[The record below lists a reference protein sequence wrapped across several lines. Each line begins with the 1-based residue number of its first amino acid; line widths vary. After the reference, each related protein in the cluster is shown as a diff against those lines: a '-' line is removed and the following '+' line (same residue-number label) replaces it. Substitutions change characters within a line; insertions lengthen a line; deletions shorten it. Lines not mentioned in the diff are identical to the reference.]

1 MGDGHARPG
10 VGRVAGNLRAMS
22 AAGPAPVAAPAAP
35 APHPR
40 PRTVRPVPLDEVAAV
55 VDDRRLGAE
64 SGQIR
69 PHAHRTDDHAGRGGP
84 EVTGVTLRAS
94 DVRPGDL
101 FAALPGTQA
110 HGADFAA
117 EAAARGA
124 VAILTDPDG
133 ADRIS
138 LAAATARPA
147 TAAPATA
154 PPATARPATAA
165 SATAP
170 PATARPA
177 TAAPATA
184 RPATIAADG
193 AAAGRVREPDGDGA
207 GPPLLVHP
215 HPRAVLGA
223 VAALVYGDPTA
234 HVGVIGV
241 TGTSGKTTVAHLV
254 EAGLAAAGRTTGML
268 GTVGIRIDGQPLP
281 SAFTTPEAPD
291 LQALFAV
298 MREAGVTDAVMEVS
312 SHALALGRVA
322 GTRFAVGAFTNLSQD
337 HLDFHHD
344 MEEYFAAKATLFDG
358 RAEHAVVCVDDI
370 WGARLAARTPAAV
383 TVATTG
389 APADWRAADVG
400 TDPDGGQH
408 FTALTPDGPV
418 PVRLRL
424 PGAFNVAN
432 ALVALACLAAVGVP
446 AAAAAERFAE
456 VTVPGRMQRID
467 VGQPFL
473 AVVDYAHKPAAVAA
487 LLDTLRAQ
495 VPGRLI
501 TVLGCGG
508 DRDRGKRP
516 LMGAAAARR
525 SDLLVVTDDNPR
537 SERPA
542 DIRAAILAG
551 ALAEPGHGEVH
562 EIGDRRAAIVAA
574 VDAARS
580 GDAVIVAGKG
590 HETGQEVAGVRHPF
604 DDAVELAS
612 AIRGVITG
620 VLGAARR

>member
-1 MGDGHARPG
+1 
-10 VGRVAGNLRAMS
+10 MS
-22 AAGPAPVAAPAAP
+22 AAGPAPGAAPAAP
-35 APHPR
+35 APPPR
-40 PRTVRPVPLDEVAAV
+40 PRTVRPVPLAEVAAV
-55 VDDRRLGAE
+55 IAAPPPGAATLDADDRRFGAQ

-69 PHAHRTDDHAGRGGP
+69 PHPHPTGDQAGGDGTDVAAADHPGTLI
-84 EVTGVTLRAS
+84 TGVTLRAS
-94 DVRPGDL
+94 DVRAGDL
-101 FAALPGTQA
+101 FAALPGART

-117 EAAARGA
+117 EALARGAAALLTDPEGARRIRAAGCAEGAAPAARAGEAEGAARGRG
-124 VAILTDPDG
+124 VG
-133 ADRIS
+133 
-138 LAAATARPA
+138 
-147 TAAPATA
+147 APALA
-154 PPATARPATAA
+154 EGVAHPDDAHGP
-165 SATAP
+165 
-170 PATARPA
+170 
-177 TAAPATA
+177 
-184 RPATIAADG
+184 G
-193 AAAGRVREPDGDGA
+193 AAGVPV
-207 GPPLLVHP
+207 LVHP
-215 HPRAVLGA
+215 DPRGVLGA
-223 VAALVYGDPTA
+223 VAAHVYGDPTA
-234 HVGVIGV
+234 HLDVIGV

-254 EAGLAAAGRTTGML
+254 EAALAAAGRTAGML
-268 GTVGIRIDGQPLP
+268 GTVGIRIDGRPLP

-291 LQALFAV
+291 LQALFAT
-298 MREAGVTDAVMEVS
+298 MREAGVTDVAMEVS

-344 MEEYFAAKATLFDG
+344 MDEYFAAKATLFDG
-358 RAEHAVVCVDDI
+358 RAEHAVICVDDI
-370 WGARLAARTPAAV
+370 WGARLAARTPHAV

-389 APADWRAADVG
+389 APADWRAADLG
-400 TDPDGGQH
+400 ADPDGGQH

-446 AAAAAERFAE
+446 AKLAAQRFAE

-508 DRDRGKRP
+508 DRDRGKRA

-542 DIRAAILAG
+542 DIRAAMLAG
-551 ALAEPGHGEVH
+551 ALGEPDHGELH

-574 VDAARS
+574 VDAARP

>member
-1 MGDGHARPG
+1 
-10 VGRVAGNLRAMS
+10 MS
-22 AAGPAPVAAPAAP
+22 AAGPVPVAAPAAP
-35 APHPR
+35 APAVPPPAAR
-40 PRTVRPVPLDEVAAV
+40 PRVVEPVPFDEVAAV
-55 VDDRRLGAE
+55 VATSGTAASDGSDAADDRPL
-64 SGQIR
+64 I
-69 PHAHRTDDHAGRGGP
+69 
-84 EVTGVTLRAS
+84 TGVTLRAA
-94 DVRPGDL
+94 DVQPGDL
-101 FAALPGTQA
+101 FAALPGSRA

-117 EAAARGA
+117 EALARGA

-133 ADRIS
+133 TRR
-138 LAAATARPA
+138 LPPTARL
-147 TAAPATA
+147 
-154 PPATARPATAA
+154 
-165 SATAP
+165 
-170 PATARPA
+170 
-177 TAAPATA
+177 
-184 RPATIAADG
+184 
-193 AAAGRVREPDGDGA
+193 
-207 GPPLLVHP
+207 PLLVHP
-215 HPRAVLGA
+215 HPRDVLGA
-223 VAALVYGDPTA
+223 VAAHIYGDPTA
-234 HVGVIGV
+234 HIGVIGV

-254 EAGLAAAGRTTGML
+254 EAGLAAAGRVTGIL
-268 GTVGIRIDGQPLP
+268 GTVGIRVGGQPLP

-291 LQALFAV
+291 LQALFAS
-298 MREAGVTDAVMEVS
+298 MREAGVTDATMEVS

-337 HLDFHHD
+337 HLDFHRD
-344 MEEYFAAKATLFDG
+344 MDEYFAAKAALFDG
-358 RAEHAVVCVDDI
+358 RAEHAVICVDDI
-370 WGARLAARTPAAV
+370 WGARLAARTPHAV

-389 APADWRAADVG
+389 APADWRAADLG
-400 TDPDGGQH
+400 ADPDGGQH
-408 FTALTPDGPV
+408 FTALTPHGPV
-418 PVRLRL
+418 PVQLQL

-446 AAAAAERFAE
+446 TALAAEAFAQ
-456 VTVPGRMQRID
+456 VAVPGRMQRID

-542 DIRAAILAG
+542 DIRAAMLAG
-551 ALAEPGHGEVH
+551 ALGEPGHGELH

-574 VDAARS
+574 VDAAHA
-580 GDAVIVAGKG
+580 GDAVVVAGKG

-612 AIRGVITG
+612 AIRGVING